1 MDILYFLVDK
11 YDNIRNKTS
20 LPDSADISD
29 AKNYFMKIKKIDEK
43 GFDQVWRVMKAV
55 EWDRIYSQSLQNN
68 GGRQIEW
75 WREEGDYLDLEKS

>member
-1 MDILYFLVDK
+1 
-11 YDNIRNKTS
+11 
-20 LPDSADISD
+20 
-29 AKNYFMKIKKIDEK
+29 MKIKKIDEK

>member
-11 YDNIRNKTS
+11 YDNITNKTS
-20 LPDSADISD
+20 LPDSDDISD
-29 AKNYFMKIKKIDEK
+29 AKKYFMKIKQIDEE
-43 GFDQVWRVMKAV
+43 GFDKVWRVMKAV

>member
-1 MDILYFLVDK
+1 
-11 YDNIRNKTS
+11 
-20 LPDSADISD
+20 
-29 AKNYFMKIKKIDEK
+29 
-43 GFDQVWRVMKAV
+43 MKAV